1 MTQFTWD
8 DLALARGHLLLLSRS
23 GIIQVSRVELGHLL
37 DAIERAWLERDDLR
51 AKEAVKE

>member
-8 DLALARGHLLLLSRS
+8 DLALARGHLLLSRS

-37 DAIERAWLERDDLR
+37 DAIERAWLERDDLQ